1 MAERARRQR
10 LIIGTIVGI
19 AILGYLLWFP
29 QQHAAPDVRLWTTA
43 IYFGIAAMGLNLLT
57 GYNGQVSI
65 GHGAFFGIGAYTT
78 AILVHDHGWSL
89 LATLPVAAAIAFVVG
104 VAVGVPALRVKGL
117 YLALVTLGLA
127 VVFPDLTKKF
137 VRGVGGTNLVRVPSA
152 SLVAPSWVPDRM
164 AAPDQWGFY
173 LTLIVSLLLLLA
185 VWLIVRGRFG
195 RALIAVRDHEAAA
208 TTVGVDLAR
217 TKVLAFA
224 LSALYAGLAG
234 ALSVQVTGIANAE
247 KIGTFNLSILFLVA
261 VVIGGTATVFGP
273 LIGGFLVV
281 MIQDQTTKF
290 VADPPFLPGF
300 LGGKQVLSPAIF
312 GVLLIV
318 LMYFLPDGI
327 VGGFRRLLH
336 RIATRRGRTS
346 DPEPLA
352 APVGS

>member
-1 MAERARRQR
+1 MAERARHQR
-10 LIIGTIVGI
+10 LIVGTAAGVVV
-19 AILGYLLWFP
+19 LGYLLWFP
-29 QQHAAPDVRLWTTA
+29 QQQAPADVRLWTTA

-78 AILVHDHGWSL
+78 AILVQDHGWSL
-89 LATLPVAAAIAFVVG
+89 LATLPVAAALAFVVG
-104 VAVGVPALRVKGL
+104 VAVGIPALRVKGL

-152 SLVAPSWVPDRM
+152 ALRPPAWVPGGLQ
-164 AAPDQWGFY
+164 PDQWGFY
-173 LTLIVSLLLLLA
+173 LALTISLALLLG

-224 LSALYAGLAG
+224 LSALYAGVAG

-273 LIGGFLVV
+273 LIGGFLVI
-281 MIQDQTTKF
+281 MIQEQTTRF
-290 VADPPFLPGF
+290 VADPPVLSGF
-300 LGGKQVLSPAIF
+300 LGGKEVLSPAIF
-312 GVLLIV
+312 GIMLIV

-327 VGGFRRLLH
+327 VGGFRRILR
-336 RIATRRGRTS
+336 RIATRRR
-346 DPEPLA
+346 A
-352 APVGS
+352 APDPRGASAGT

>member
-10 LIIGTIVGI
+10 LIIGAVVGVV
-19 AILGYLLWFP
+19 ILGYLLWFP
-29 QQHAAPDVRLWTTA
+29 QQHQPADVRLWTTA

-78 AILVHDHGWSL
+78 AILVTDHGWSL
-89 LATLPVAAAIAFVVG
+89 VATLPVAAALAFLVG

-137 VRGVGGTNLVRVPSA
+137 VRGVGGTNLVRVPSL
-152 SLVAPSWVPDRM
+152 SLRPPEWATGFAPQ
-164 AAPDQWGFY
+164 PDQWGFY
-173 LTLIVSLLLLLA
+173 LSLTLALLLLA
-185 VWLIVRGRFG
+185 GVWLIVRGRFG

-261 VVIGGTATVFGP
+261 VVLGGTATVFGP

-290 VADPPFLPGF
+290 VADPPILNGF
-300 LGGKQVLSPAIF
+300 LSGKQVLSPAIF
-312 GVLLIV
+312 GILLIV
-318 LMYFLPDGI
+318 VMYFLPDGI

-336 RIATRRGRTS
+336 RVATRRRRVDS
-346 DPEPLA
+346 EPLA
-352 APVGS
+352 PVASH